1 MRAFNASKVIGSERV
16 KNWKVSRKDFREKR
30 LEYTGLELFFSVQD
44 DGNYGFYRCVIE
56 ERDSLNPR
64 RIIGEPFSILVE
76 SNTFLFIYIKS

>member
-1 MRAFNASKVIGSERV
+1 MRAFNASKVIGSERI
-16 KNWKVSRKDFREKR
+16 KSWKVSRKDFRGKR

-44 DGNYGFYRCVIE
+44 DGSCAFYRCAIQ

-76 SNTFLFIYIKS
+76 GNTLIYNSI